1 MKIESD
7 ELKKVNSDK
16 MFQHMEDTAVLK
28 LRDQLQRQL
37 DWKKKKKKK
46 NLLQRQKIVK
56 MKNNEWV
63 RLTLLSNS
71 KMAVIQ
77 ETEYLHTYFHWQHL
91 HFRKL
96 GNNHKLTQFIQITLT
111 SFVSL
116 DSVCAI
122 IILTKHSFLLF
133 FVSCF

>member
-7 ELKKVNSDK
+7 KLKKVNSDK
-16 MFQHMEDTAVLK
+16 MFQHTEDTAVLK
-28 LRDQLQRQL
+28 LGDQLQHQL
-37 DWKKKKKKK
+37 DWKKKKKH
-46 NLLQRQKIVK
+46 LLQRQKIVK

-63 RLTLLSNS
+63 KLTLLSNS

-77 ETEYLHTYFHWQHL
+77 ETEYLHTYFHRQHL

-96 GNNHKLTQFIQITLT
+96 GNKFIQITLT